1 MVFTLP
7 YIPNVIIIYFTVDVI
22 LLLNILPS
30 NERLRRNY
38 KKADIESIK
47 QVLIL
52 TNWYHLFLNKDVH
65 QQAQIST
72 DTLTP
77 YLMFF
82 SDFTPNKV
90 VTFDDRD
97 SPWMTEFTK
106 LKIQQHNS
114 IFKSFHQKIQRVWI
128 MKFCRSRKCC

>member
-1 MVFTLP
+1 MVFILP

-30 NERLRRNY
+30 NERLVWNY
-38 KKADIESIK
+38 KKADIESMK

-52 TNWYHLFLNKDVH
+52 TNLYHLFLNKDVH

-72 DTLTP
+72 DTL
-77 YLMFF
+77 FNVF
-82 SDFTPNKV
+82 SNFTPNKV

-97 SPWMTEFTK
+97 PPWMTEFTT
-106 LKIQQHNS
+106 LKIQ
-114 IFKSFHQKIQRVWI
+114 
-128 MKFCRSRKCC
+128 